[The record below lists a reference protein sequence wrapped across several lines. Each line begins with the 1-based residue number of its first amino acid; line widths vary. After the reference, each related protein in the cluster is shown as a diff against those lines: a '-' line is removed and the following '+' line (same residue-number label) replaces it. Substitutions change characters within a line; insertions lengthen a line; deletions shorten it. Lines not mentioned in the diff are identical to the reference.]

1 MLRILIGRVTTKFDK
16 LFSAMVWSQQ
26 EIHTLIKLRQNT
38 NQLYW
43 NILER
48 LRRAYWNNI
57 ANRLNNI
64 CNSNYVGNQCK
75 RKFNNLVTVYKNI
88 DRYEANDQRR
98 KRIQAYRIFFN
109 ELKTRFWE
117 GPPDQHDVAMDTPT
131 ITQRRRN
138 VRARRRRKERR
149 GNSENNR

>member
-1 MLRILIGRVTTKFDK
+1 
-16 LFSAMVWSQQ
+16 MVWSQQ

-38 NQLYW
+38 NQ
-43 NILER
+43 
-48 LRRAYWNNI
+48 
-57 ANRLNNI
+57 
-64 CNSNYVGNQCK
+64 
-75 RKFNNLVTVYKNI
+75 NI

-138 VRARRRRKERR
+138 EEEKKEEETVKIIDSNMSINQRYFLILIIPHMK
-149 GNSENNR
+149 